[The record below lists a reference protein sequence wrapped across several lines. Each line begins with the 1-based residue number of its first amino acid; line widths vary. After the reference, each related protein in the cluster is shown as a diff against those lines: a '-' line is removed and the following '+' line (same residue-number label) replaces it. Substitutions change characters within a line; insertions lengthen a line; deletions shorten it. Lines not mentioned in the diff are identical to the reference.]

1 MSYPFA
7 TATATIL
14 RAIKAGKVSGT
25 KDGSGQIETAELHG
39 IYPRNGADTDAAV
52 ELGMAAPPLVP
63 VERMPAHAE
72 LRLRVALAEE
82 RLSETKAALDDMR
95 RDRDAWRDQAQA
107 SQRPFTDH
115 GDRRPWWKRRLAVNS
130 REKRGERDYGVA
142 SVS

>member
-72 LRLRVALAEE
+72 LRLRAALAEE
-82 RLSETKAALDDMR
+82 RLSEMKAALDDMR

-107 SQRPFTDH
+107 SQRQFTDH
-115 GDRRPWWKRRLAVNS
+115 GDRRTWWKRRLAVNS
-130 REKRGERDYGVA
+130 REKRGERDYAVA

>member
-63 VERMPAHAE
+63 VERMPCA
-72 LRLRVALAEE
+72 RG
-82 RLSETKAALDDMR
+82 AAPASSPGR
-95 RDRDAWRDQAQA
+95 RAATGNEGRAQ
-107 SQRPFTDH
+107 
-115 GDRRPWWKRRLAVNS
+115 
-130 REKRGERDYGVA
+130 
-142 SVS
+142 

>member
-52 ELGMAAPPLVP
+52 ELAWISTEPKWPNVMPDLAP
-63 VERMPAHAE
+63 
-72 LRLRVALAEE
+72 
-82 RLSETKAALDDMR
+82 
-95 RDRDAWRDQAQA
+95 
-107 SQRPFTDH
+107 F
-115 GDRRPWWKRRLAVNS
+115 
-130 REKRGERDYGVA
+130 
-142 SVS
+142 